1 MYTKVGICEEWVL
14 VRSNPP
20 VRITRVFHARLKSP
34 MIPCCAVW
42 FLMENQ
48 CTGWQIISVII
59 CVIFRYR
66 RPPDNK
72 CDLGR
77 FRAGILHYSR
87 FGEADQVVF
96 RCLCVSVRV
105 YWDNHLIHQALHT
118 HMHPESKMRRSGWRT
133 YSSQQKGKE
142 VFGSHENWIECC
154 DDLSCCWW

>member
-77 FRAGILHYSR
+77 FCAGILHYSR

-118 HMHPESKMRRSGWRT
+118 HTHTCTQSLKWGDLDDVPTVVSR
-133 YSSQQKGKE
+133 KE
-142 VFGSHENWIECC
+142 KKYLGHMKIE
-154 DDLSCCWW
+154 